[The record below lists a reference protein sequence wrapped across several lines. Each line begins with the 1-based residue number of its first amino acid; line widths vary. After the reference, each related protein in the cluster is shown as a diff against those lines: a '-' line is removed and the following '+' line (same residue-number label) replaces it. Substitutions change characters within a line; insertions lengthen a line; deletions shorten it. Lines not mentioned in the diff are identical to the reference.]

1 MPRIFQR
8 QNCREITAGC
18 QEVLDT
24 TNCANYTDYGGGG
37 TQGRRLP
44 GSARTRRDA
53 GAARNGVHAEAGSL
67 RPAGGSKAGPPGGRP
82 LPVSAAPAC
91 RAASPAR
98 APRQTGAGGRCG
110 HEEPAAVA
118 NHSCPFAGRPPA
130 QKKFVSIRVEK
141 NNVSPPFRAS
151 PDSRCGG
158 MVATTGAEA
167 SSLRRLAPHSPHPLP
182 SPPRRVRTSSRAR
195 NRHFPLAF
203 TIISQGFQLSGGWKP
218 PPLWASPLS
227 LPVSCRR
234 LPHRKRWFFHRF
246 LIAHFARDSFSLL
259 QNVLHYKTT
268 VLSPK
273 VYFEPCVF
281 VADRVAVVV

>member
-1 MPRIFQR
+1 MPRSFGYYEL
-8 QNCREITAGC
+8 RELHGLRGRRNTGAAASRLRENTKGRR
-18 QEVLDT
+18 
-24 TNCANYTDYGGGG
+24 GGAEWGSCGG
-37 TQGRRLP
+37 WKPPPRWGEQGR
-44 GSARTRRDA
+44 
-53 GAARNGVHAEAGSL
+53 AARRSAPTSL
-67 RPAGGSKAGPPGGRP
+67 RRSSVPGCKPGE
-82 LPVSAAPAC
+82 
-91 RAASPAR
+91 